1 MLSPLPAATDQSR
14 KKLGDREFIVMM
26 AILMA
31 LNALAI
37 DAMLPAFPAMAAGLG
52 VAGSNA
58 IQYVISAY
66 LLGTGIGSLI
76 HGPLSDRF
84 GRRPVLFAAL
94 GGYMLFALICGQT
107 RDFDLFIVMRFA
119 HGLCGAGLAVLGTAI
134 IRDQFSGDAM
144 AKRMSLVFLIF
155 MVVPIVAPSVGQMV
169 LWFAGWRAI
178 YFLFAAAAFCVGMW
192 IYFRLPETLAPEN
205 VVPMEARYLA
215 RAWGKVITHRTA
227 TAYVVAGGIIQG
239 AMFGFLNSSQQVF
252 DQVFDA
258 AAIFTLCFAVVG
270 IGMAFANF
278 ANAKIVE
285 RFGARRVSHSANF
298 IFILVS
304 LLQLAAATWM
314 PGSLLLF
321 MILLTMNMALAGFI
335 GSNFGSIAM
344 QPFGATAGA
353 ASSFQMFFRTLIAAG
368 LGALIGQ
375 QFETSFAP
383 VAFGFLGCGLMS
395 LAFVLWG
402 ERGKLFTRPGTTRHL
417 PM

>member
-1 MLSPLPAATDQSR
+1 MPAAADQTR
-14 KKLGDREFIVMM
+14 KQLGDREFIVMM

-37 DAMLPAFPAMAAGLG
+37 DAMLPAFPAMAKGLG

-66 LLGTGIGSLI
+66 LLGTGIGSLV

-84 GRRPVLFAAL
+84 GRRPVLFGAL
-94 GGYMLFALICGQT
+94 GGYIIFALICGQT
-107 RDFDLFIVMRFA
+107 HDFTLFVIMRFA

-155 MVVPIVAPSVGQMV
+155 MVVPIIAPSVGQIV

-178 YFLFAAAAFCVGMW
+178 YFLFAASAFFVGLW

-205 VVPMEARYLA
+205 VVLMEARYLT

-227 TAYVVAGGIIQG
+227 TAYVIAGGIIQG
-239 AMFGFLNSSQQVF
+239 AMFGFLNTSQLVF
-252 DQVFDA
+252 DQVFNA
-258 AAIFTLCFAVVG
+258 AEIFTLCFAVVG
-270 IGMAFANF
+270 LGMACSNF
-278 ANAKIVE
+278 TNAKIVE

-298 IFILVS
+298 IFILFS
-304 LLQLAAATWM
+304 LLQLAAAIWQ
-314 PGSLLLF
+314 PGSLPLF
-321 MILLTMNMALAGFI
+321 LILLTMNMALAGFI

-344 QPFGATAGA
+344 QPFGTTAGA
-353 ASSFQMFFRTLIAAG
+353 ASSFQMFFRTLIAAS
-368 LGALIGQ
+368 LGAVIGQ
-375 QFETSFAP
+375 QFVNSVVP
-383 VAFGFLGCGLMS
+383 VALGFLGCGILS
-395 LAFVLWG
+395 LWFILWG
-402 ERGKLFTRPGTTRHL
+402 EQGKLFTRPGTTRHL